1 MTQMSERDPRTH
13 AIIGAAMA
21 VHSELGCGFLETVY
35 HEALII
41 EFREREIPF
50 EHEARLPI
58 TYHGSPLKTVYSADF
73 VCFGSI
79 IVEIKAIANLS
90 GVERAQVLNYLKAS
104 GYHVGLLLNFGS
116 PSLQFERLIL

>member
-21 VHSELGCGFLETVY
+21 VHSELGCGFLEAVY
-35 HEALII
+35 HEALMI
-41 EFREREIPF
+41 EFRQRAIPF

-73 VCFGSI
+73 VCFGEV
-79 IVEIKAIANLS
+79 IVEIKAISMLS
-90 GVERAQVLNYLKAS
+90 GVERAQVINYLKAS
-104 GYHVGLLLNFGS
+104 GYRVALLLNFGAS
-116 PSLQFERLIL
+116 SLQFERLVL